1 MFNHTR
7 LRAELFNI
15 HQSLAHVAAG
25 QGGRSI
31 VTHLREVTRLDVP
44 PPSLIWQAL
53 HGDCLR
59 IAYTAIAADG
69 DVTDAEVAELA
80 EYLYMVSRH
89 YATLVSG
96 YRELTADDG
105 ETARTFL
112 EHFASD
118 HGTFGY
124 LCPPATRWLG
134 LDLCQRAAQ
143 LGETTALERYERMAA
158 WFMEAVLAVGGATHA
173 DPRWAARLGQ
183 IEELRQA
190 LAKRSQPRAPAGDLR
205 GQVFLSGRR
214 AFSAVA
220 LAATVFDDDPF
231 DVEAVHARPREVFRR
246 LVEQAGRPA
255 AQAANGRMLLL
266 LGDAGAGKTH
276 LLRAFRRE
284 VHDGGLGFVAYAQL
298 QSRSHDYARYLLNHV
313 IDSLDRPFGGSP
325 GGRSG
330 LYELASG
337 LPRLAGEPL
346 RSRIARLADDWPDTL
361 TLTQYVNGL
370 VDDLLRCP
378 ELTVFDPDFLRV
390 LLYALRQDPRI
401 ATRVSRYLRCEDMNA
416 HDRGW
421 IGDVIPRT
429 GPDDPLRMI
438 RWICRLAF
446 ATQGAVMVVMVDQA
460 ELATFSH
467 ENSHAFGRAV
477 SALYEIVDHVPSAV
491 VVVACLEDLW
501 TQVSKDLTKACR
513 DRLEIDPPIER
524 LTSTR
529 TYPEIEA
536 IVAKRLAWLYAEGG
550 AEHRVDEPVYP
561 IPADRLREIRK
572 SRARDVLDL
581 CQRFQDHCA
590 RLGRIDDAWP
600 GWRSDEEPQH
610 VDTRAVDQIAAEWN
624 DHLNTGTHDV
634 RNEDDALLGLV
645 ATAAEACARE
655 YEGIRVAS
663 STVDGVLM
671 LDFSHGPVTVAL
683 ALGIANRSYHRNAF
697 GTQVEHIRKV
707 AGGKRTAVVMRTS
720 EFPGGKVSTEKLAA
734 LVREGGRKHQLT
746 VADLRT
752 AVAMSTFAPRCAPDD
767 LARWRR
773 RDRPLL
779 GPTGFA
785 ALFDLDVLAAV
796 VDGEK
801 PGPDRGGTADGGG
814 SGAGSAGTRAGGASP
829 AAGSA
834 ASANANVGGARAA
847 SGAVPV
853 SGVTAESS
861 AAAGGGIP
869 ASGGRTTSPVAT
881 GPLPGV
887 PTSGGAPA
895 ASGGA
900 PTSGGAPAHGA
911 AHPGGTTPGATQ
923 PESANAASG
932 SSVRAGTTIG
942 FRPQPLELPHATL
955 LRHVGVLGSTGS
967 GKTTL
972 ALHLLEQLLE
982 HGVPVLLIDRKGDL
996 AGYARPGWWQAIR
1009 DPDRRQRAE
1018 TLAARL
1024 DVRLFTPGTRGG
1036 RPLAFCVVPGI
1047 EGVPEH
1053 ERGRLIQHAASALA
1067 AMMRLGEGSQD
1078 AARRA
1083 ILGQAITVLAE
1094 RGGFASL
1101 EEVLALLESRDDDL
1115 LARAGRYEDRL
1126 FGRLIT
1132 DLETLRLSSSEL
1144 FDRSAEPLSA
1154 ETLLGPAD
1162 HRVPLSIIS
1171 TRFLGDHANIQAW
1184 IAQLLVE
1191 LSRWCM
1197 RDPRNHLR
1205 AVVMLDEADLYMP
1218 AIGKPPSKEP
1228 LQDLLK
1234 RARAAGLGVM
1244 LATQSPGDLDY
1255 RSREQINTWLVGRV
1269 TERRSIEKLE
1279 PLFER
1284 KPSAAAKLGDLR
1296 PGQFVVVQDA
1306 TIAEI
1311 ERTPSLLITEPVPE
1325 AEILQL
1331 AASHRPMR

>member
-7 LRAELFNI
+7 LRAELFNV

-31 VTHLREVTRLDVP
+31 VAHLREATRLDVS

-69 DVTDAEVAELA
+69 DVTDAELAELSD
-80 EYLYMVSRH
+80 YLYMVSRH
-89 YATLVSG
+89 YGTLVSG
-96 YRELTADDG
+96 YRELTSDDG

-118 HGTFGY
+118 TGTFGY

-143 LGETTALERYERMAA
+143 LGETTALERYERMAS
-158 WFMEAVLAVGGATHA
+158 WFMEAVLAVGGVPHA

-205 GQVFLSGRR
+205 SQVFLSGRR
-214 AFSAVA
+214 VFSAVA

-231 DVEAVHARPREVFRR
+231 DVEAVHAGPREVFRR
-246 LVEQAGRPA
+246 LIDQAERPA

-284 VHDGGLGFVAYAQL
+284 VHDGGFGLVAYAQL
-298 QSRSHDYARYLLNHV
+298 QSRSHDYARYLLNHI
-313 IDSLDRPFGGSP
+313 IDSLDRPFGGAP
-325 GGRSG
+325 GGHSG

-346 RSRIARLADDWPDTL
+346 RSKIARLADDWPDTL

-370 VDDLLRCP
+370 VDDLLRYP

-438 RWICRLAF
+438 RWSCRLAF
-446 ATQGAVMVVMVDQA
+446 ATQGAVTVVMVDQA
-460 ELATFSH
+460 ELATFSQ

-477 SALYEIVDHVPSAV
+477 STLYEIVDHVPSAV

-501 TQVSKDLTKACR
+501 IEVSKDLTKACR
-513 DRLEIDPPIER
+513 DRLEMDPPIER
-524 LTSTR
+524 LTNTR
-529 TYPEIEA
+529 THAEIEA

-550 AEHRVDEPVYP
+550 AEHRADEPVYP

-590 RLGRIDDAWP
+590 RLGRIDDAWS

-610 VDTRAVDQIAAEWN
+610 VDMRAVDQVAAEWN
-624 DHLNTGTHDV
+624 DHLNTGTHEI

-645 ATAAEACARE
+645 AIAAEACARE
-655 YEGIRVAS
+655 YEGVRVAS
-663 STVDGVLM
+663 SMVDGVLM
-671 LDFSHGPVTVAL
+671 LDLSHGPVTVAL
-683 ALGIANRSYHRNAF
+683 ALGIANRSYHRGAF
-697 GTQVEHIRKV
+697 GTQVDQIRNA
-707 AGGKRTAVVMRTS
+707 AGGKRTAVVLRTS

-734 LVREGGRKHQLT
+734 LVREGGRKHQLL
-746 VADLRT
+746 VSDLRT
-752 AVAMSTFAPRCAPDD
+752 AVAMSTFAPRCAPDI

-773 RDRPLL
+773 RDRSLS
-779 GPTGFA
+779 GRTGFA

-796 VDGEK
+796 VSSEK
-801 PGPDRGGTADGGG
+801 SGSDRGGTPGGE
-814 SGAGSAGTRAGGASP
+814 SGASSAGTRAGGAGP

-834 ASANANVGGARAA
+834 APANPGVDGAQAA
-847 SGAVPV
+847 SGAVPAGG
-853 SGVTAESS
+853 SATKRS
-861 AAAGGGIP
+861 AATSGEAP
-869 ASGGRTTSPVAT
+869 ASGGTRTPPVAT
-881 GPLPGV
+881 GPM
-887 PTSGGAPA
+887 PTAPASGGAPG
-895 ASGGA
+895 ASSGA
-900 PTSGGAPAHGA
+900 PTSGGPPAHGA
-911 AHPGGTTPGATQ
+911 AHSEGPTSGAPR

-942 FRPQPLELPHATL
+942 FRPQPLEFPHATL

-982 HGVPVLLIDRKGDL
+982 HGIPVLLIDRKGDL

-1036 RPLAFCVVPGI
+1036 RPLAFCVVPSI

-1053 ERGRLIQHAASALA
+1053 ERGRLIQHAANALA

-1101 EEVLALLESRDDDL
+1101 EDVLALLESRDDDL

-1144 FDRSAEPLSA
+1144 FDRNAEPLSV
-1154 ETLLGPAD
+1154 ETLLGAGD